1 MAFEIIGPITSIES
15 IAIGRAIRDLAR
27 IQRTYGR
34 GRWRKLKGV
43 ALIREDDGEI
53 YRAEIHWYEAS
64 GVGRREFK
72 VKDYLW

>member
-1 MAFEIIGPITSIES
+1 VSFELLSPISSIES
-15 IAIGRAIRDLAR
+15 IAVGHGIRDLAR
-27 IQRTYGR
+27 IQRLYGR
-34 GRWRKLKGV
+34 GKWRKLKGV

-64 GVGRREFK
+64 GIGRREFK

>member
-1 MAFEIIGPITSIES
+1 VAFEIIGPITSIES